1 MCHIPLKNRPIA
13 LQLLLNQYLKVM
25 TTTLKTM
32 TDEELVGCYAQGNN
46 AAFDVLLNRHK
57 DNVYS
62 YIYFI
67 VRNTELAEDIFQE
80 TFVKAIITIKQGRYT
95 ENGKFRAWI
104 SRIAHN
110 LIIDNFRQEKNEQLI
125 SNDEFEID
133 LFNNQKFSDGT
144 IEDELVRTQILADV
158 KKLVEYLPDNQKEVL
173 TLRYY
178 QDLSFKEIADIT
190 GVSINTAL
198 GRMRYAILNMRRM
211 AEEKNMIL
219 TMD

>member
-1 MCHIPLKNRPIA
+1 
-13 LQLLLNQYLKVM
+13 M
-25 TTTLKTM
+25 TNLRKM
-32 TDEELVGCYAQGNN
+32 TDEQLVVAYAEGNN
-46 AAFDVLLNRHK
+46 SAFDILLNRHRT
-57 DNVYS
+57 NVYS

-67 VRNTELAEDIFQE
+67 VRNRELAEDIFQE

-110 LIIDNFRQEKNEQLI
+110 LIIDNFRQEKNEQTI
-125 SNDEFEID
+125 SNDDCEVD
-133 LFNNQKFSDGT
+133 LFNNSKLSDGT
-144 IEDELVRTQILADV
+144 VEDMMVKEQILSDV
-158 KKLVEYLPDNQKEVL
+158 KRLVEYLPDNQKEVL
-173 TLRYY
+173 ILRYY

-211 AEEKNMIL
+211 ADEKNMIL
-219 TMD
+219 THD

>member
-1 MCHIPLKNRPIA
+1 MTNLK
-13 LQLLLNQYLKVM
+13 L
-25 TTTLKTM
+25 M
-32 TDEELVGCYAQGNN
+32 TDEELVIVYAQGNN
-46 AAFDVLLNRHK
+46 SAFDILLNRHQSS
-57 DNVYS
+57 VYS

-67 VRNTELAEDIFQE
+67 VRNRELTEDIFQE
-80 TFVKAIITIKQGRYT
+80 TFMKAITTIKQGRYT

-104 SRIAHN
+104 NRIAHN
-110 LIIDNFRQEKNEQLI
+110 LIIDNYRQEKNEQTI
-125 SNDEFEID
+125 SNDDCEVD
-133 LFNNQKFSDGT
+133 LFNNSKLSEGN
-144 IEDELVRTQILADV
+144 IEDEMVKTQILSDV
-158 KKLVEYLPDNQKEVL
+158 KKLVAYLPDNQKEVL
-173 TLRYY
+173 ILRYY